1 MSQVLRS
8 GIARLEVMTKFT
20 LATLALASGIYTYIG
35 VRSLL
40 EGSPI
45 AVFFAA
51 VVYSAAVS
59 VGIFAFW
66 TYMMRFLPH
75 IRQPASR
82 RLMYVAMAIG
92 GIMILAMSAWLN
104 AAALAGSAAL
114 QQHMANATDEYQ
126 QRLDQAH
133 GNALASQGLLPDI
146 QLASQRFSLLSDQ
159 ERQSGALTGTSG
171 SGTVVQLTAQ
181 MSSQLNALASEIE
194 ASRDRIKTLFENG
207 GKTLEKMRQLTT
219 GSGPVEDRINQF
231 AAETVALTGIV
242 ADLQQ
247 TSIAPAVKRTADD
260 LSKSF
265 IAPAADGRSADLIDR
280 QNQVVG
286 KVEQSIKSQ
295 SQALSSAADEI
306 LARPDAKPV
315 RFVPLSTAEAVITY
329 APDFLPSWAGAIS
342 LDLMPAV
349 LIFIHSIVFAAIR
362 REDGEER
369 DEDNMTAGDIMRAL
383 RIYQNLQDRRDAA
396 ASQAVAGGIP
406 ADAEVAPTGAA
417 AHPETQSAKV
427 PPKPPANVAPIAP
440 HIGLNR

>member
-1 MSQVLRS
+1 MSQVLRG

-40 EGSPI
+40 EGSPT

-51 VVYSAAVS
+51 IVYSAAVS

-66 TYMMRFLPH
+66 TYLMRFLPH

-82 RLMYVAMAIG
+82 RLMYLAMLIG
-92 GIMILAMSAWLN
+92 GMMILAMSAWLN

-114 QQHMANATDEYQ
+114 EQHMATATDDYQ
-126 QRLDQAH
+126 QSLDNAH
-133 GNALASQGLLPDI
+133 GNALAAQGLLPDI
-146 QLASQRFSLLSDQ
+146 QLASQRFSALSDQ

-181 MSSQLNALASEIE
+181 MSSQLNALAEEIQ
-194 ASRDRIKTLFENG
+194 ASRDRIKTLFESG
-207 GKTLEKMRQLTT
+207 SKTLEKMRQLT
-219 GSGPVEDRINQF
+219 SGTSPIDDRTNEF
-231 AAETVALTGIV
+231 AAQTVALTGII
-242 ADLQQ
+242 ADLRR

-265 IAPAADGRSADLIDR
+265 IAPAADGRTADLAER

-295 SQALSSAADEI
+295 SRALSAAADDI
-306 LARPDAKPV
+306 LARPEAKPV
-315 RFVPLSTAEAVITY
+315 RFVPLSTAEAVIRY
-329 APDFLPSWAGAIS
+329 ASDFLPSWAGAIS

-362 REDGEER
+362 REEGEER
-369 DEDNMTAGDIMRAL
+369 DEDAMTAGEIMRAL
-383 RIYQNLQDRRDAA
+383 RIYHNM
-396 ASQAVAGGIP
+396 QARE
-406 ADAEVAPTGAA
+406 AETPTDAA
-417 AHPETQSAKV
+417 AHPGPEKTVSEAPQVAGSDKLQG
-427 PPKPPANVAPIAP
+427 NVAPINPAMGFP
-440 HIGLNR
+440 R

>member
-1 MSQVLRS
+1 MSQVLRG

-51 VVYSAAVS
+51 IVYSAAVS

-66 TYMMRFLPH
+66 TYLIRFLPH
-75 IRQPASR
+75 IRQPSSR
-82 RLMYVAMAIG
+82 RLMYLAMCIG
-92 GIMILAMSAWLN
+92 GMMILAMSAWLN

-114 QQHMANATDEYQ
+114 QQHMANATDAYQ

-133 GNALASQGLLPDI
+133 GNALAAQGLLPDI

-181 MSSQLNALASEIE
+181 MSSQLNALAGEID
-194 ASRDRIKTLFENG
+194 ASRERIKTLFESG
-207 GKTLEKMRQLTT
+207 GKTLEKMRQLTSGT
-219 GSGPVEDRINQF
+219 GPIEDRINEF
-231 AAETVALTGIV
+231 AAQTVTMTGVI

-260 LSKSF
+260 LAKSF
-265 IAPAADGRSADLIDR
+265 IAPAADGRSADLVDR
-280 QNQVVG
+280 QNQVVD

-295 SQALSSAADEI
+295 SQALSAAADDI
-306 LARPDAKPV
+306 LARPEAKPV
-315 RFVPLSTAEAVITY
+315 RFVPLSTAEAVIQY

-362 REDGEER
+362 REEGEER
-369 DEDNMTAGDIMRAL
+369 DEDAMTAGEIMRAL
-383 RIYQNLQDRRDAA
+383 RIYHNMQVRETALAEAQTAA
-396 ASQAVAGGIP
+396 TEKAAPAPEPHAPAEPGKSQGKI
-406 ADAEVAPTGAA
+406 APIN
-417 AHPETQSAKV
+417 
-427 PPKPPANVAPIAP
+427 PANRISPLT
-440 HIGLNR
+440 HG

>member
-1 MSQVLRS
+1 MSQALRG

-51 VVYSAAVS
+51 IVYSAAVS

-66 TYMMRFLPH
+66 TYLMRFLPH

-82 RLMYVAMAIG
+82 RLMYLAMCIG
-92 GIMILAMSAWLN
+92 GMMILAMSAWLN

-133 GNALASQGLLPDI
+133 GNALAAQGLLPDI
-146 QLASQRFSLLSDQ
+146 QLASKRFSVLSDE

-181 MSSQLNALASEIE
+181 MSSQLNALAGEID
-194 ASRDRIKTLFENG
+194 ASRDRIKTLFESG
-207 GKTLEKMRQLTT
+207 GKTLEKMRQLTSGT
-219 GSGPVEDRINQF
+219 GPIADRINEF
-231 AAETVALTGIV
+231 AAETVTLTGII
-242 ADLQQ
+242 ANLQQ

-265 IAPAADGRSADLIDR
+265 IAPAADGRSADLVER

-286 KVEQSIKSQ
+286 KVEQSIKAQ
-295 SQALSSAADEI
+295 SQALSAAADDI
-306 LARPDAKPV
+306 LARPEAKPV
-315 RFVPLSTAEAVITY
+315 RFVPLSTAEAVILY

-362 REDGEER
+362 REEGAER
-369 DEDNMTAGDIMRAL
+369 DEDAMTAGEIMRAL
-383 RIYQNLQDRRDAA
+383 RIYQNMQVREAERAPA
-396 ASQAVAGGIP
+396 EPNAGR
-406 ADAEVAPTGAA
+406 AEGTTAEPA
-417 AHPETQSAKV
+417 AHPESQ
-427 PPKPPANVAPIAP
+427 KPSGNIAPISPAVGFP
-440 HIGLNR
+440 R

>member
-1 MSQVLRS
+1 MSQVLRG

-45 AVFFAA
+45 AVFLAA

-66 TYMMRFLPH
+66 TYLMRFLPH
-75 IRQPASR
+75 VRQPSSR
-82 RLMYVAMAIG
+82 RLMYVAMFIG
-92 GIMILAMSAWLN
+92 CVMIIAMSAWLN

-114 QQHMANATDEYQ
+114 EQHMAGATDQSQ
-126 QRLDQAH
+126 QSLDTAH
-133 GNALASQGLLPDI
+133 GNALAAQGLLPDI

-181 MSSQLNALASEIE
+181 MSSQLNALAGEID
-194 ASRDRIKTLFENG
+194 ASRDRIKTLFEAG
-207 GKTLEKMRQLTT
+207 SKTLEKMRQLTSGT
-219 GSGPVEDRINQF
+219 GPIDERTNEF
-231 AAETVALTGIV
+231 AAQTVTLTAII

-247 TSIAPAVKRTADD
+247 TSIAPAVKRTAED

-265 IAPAADGRSADLIDR
+265 IAPAADGRTADLVDR
-280 QNQVVG
+280 QNQVVS

-295 SQALSSAADEI
+295 SKALANAADEI
-306 LARPDAKPV
+306 LARPQAKPIK
-315 RFVPLSTAEAVITY
+315 FVPLSTAEAVIEY
-329 APDFLPSWAGAIS
+329 ATDFLPSWAGAIS

-349 LIFIHSIVFAAIR
+349 LIFIHSIVFEAIR
-362 REDGEER
+362 REEGEAR
-369 DEDNMTAGDIMRAL
+369 DEDGMTAGEIMRAL
-383 RIYQNLQDRRDAA
+383 KIYNNLQAMEARPVAA
-396 ASQAVAGGIP
+396 PSPDEKPGQAATP
-406 ADAEVAPTGAA
+406 AVTGAA
-417 AHPETQSAKV
+417 EA
-427 PPKPPANVAPIAP
+427 PPGNVASINPV
-440 HIGLNR
+440 IGFNR

>member
-1 MSQVLRS
+1 MSQALRG

-51 VVYSAAVS
+51 IVYSAAVS

-66 TYMMRFLPH
+66 TYLMRFLPH
-75 IRQPASR
+75 IRQPSSR
-82 RLMYVAMAIG
+82 RLMYIAMFIG
-92 GIMILAMSAWLN
+92 SMMILAMSAWLN

-114 QQHMANATDEYQ
+114 EQHMASATDEYQ
-126 QRLDQAH
+126 QGLDSAH
-133 GNALASQGLLPDI
+133 GNALAAQGLLPDI

-181 MSSQLNALASEIE
+181 MSAQLNALAGEIN
-194 ASRDRIKTLFENG
+194 ASRDRIKTLFESG
-207 GKTLEKMRQLTT
+207 GKTLEKMRQLTSGT
-219 GSGPVEDRINQF
+219 GPIDDRINQF
-231 AAETVALTGIV
+231 AAQTVILTGIV

-265 IAPAADGRSADLIDR
+265 IAPAADGRTADLIDR

-295 SQALSSAADEI
+295 SEALSSAADDI
-306 LARPDAKPV
+306 LSRPEAKPV
-315 RFVPLSTAEAVITY
+315 RFVPLSTAEAVIRY

-362 REDGEER
+362 REEGEER
-369 DEDNMTAGDIMRAL
+369 DEDAMTAGEIMRAL
-383 RIYQNLQDRRDAA
+383 RIYQNMQAREAESTATHVVQERA
-396 ASQAVAGGIP
+396 ASE
-406 ADAEVAPTGAA
+406 DA
-417 AHPETQSAKV
+417 SASE
-427 PPKPPANVAPIAP
+427 PGKPPNNIAPISP
-440 HIGLNR
+440 VVGFNR

>member
-1 MSQVLRS
+1 MSQVLRG

-51 VVYSAAVS
+51 IVYSAAVS

-66 TYMMRFLPH
+66 TYLMRFLPH
-75 IRQPASR
+75 IRQPSSR
-82 RLMYVAMAIG
+82 RLMYIAMFIG
-92 GIMILAMSAWLN
+92 GMMILAMSAWLN

-114 QQHMANATDEYQ
+114 EQHMASATDEYQ
-126 QRLDQAH
+126 QSLDRAH
-133 GNALASQGLLPDI
+133 GNALAAQGLLPDI

-181 MSSQLNALASEIE
+181 MSSQLNALAGEID
-194 ASRDRIKTLFENG
+194 ASRDRIKTLFESG
-207 GKTLEKMRQLTT
+207 GKTLEKMRQLTSGT
-219 GSGPVEDRINQF
+219 GPIDDRTNEF
-231 AAETVALTGIV
+231 AAETVALTGII

-265 IAPAADGRSADLIDR
+265 IAPAADGRTADLVDR

-295 SQALSSAADEI
+295 SEALSAAAEDI
-306 LARPDAKPV
+306 LSRPEAKPV
-315 RFVPLSTAEAVITY
+315 RFVPLSTAEAVIRY

-362 REDGEER
+362 REEGEER
-369 DEDNMTAGDIMRAL
+369 DEDAMTAGEIMRAL
-383 RIYQNLQDRRDAA
+383 RIYHNMQVRGAEAMAGPAVSEKAA
-396 ASQAVAGGIP
+396 PEAAPASEP
-406 ADAEVAPTGAA
+406 AKSTPG
-417 AHPETQSAKV
+417 
-427 PPKPPANVAPIAP
+427 NVAPINPA
-440 HIGLNR
+440 IGFTR

>member
-1 MSQVLRS
+1 MSQVLRG

-51 VVYSAAVS
+51 IVYSAAVS

-66 TYMMRFLPH
+66 TYLMRFLPH
-75 IRQPASR
+75 IRQPSSR
-82 RLMYVAMAIG
+82 RLMYLAMCIG

-133 GNALASQGLLPDI
+133 GNALAAQGLLPDI

-181 MSSQLNALASEIE
+181 MSSQLNALASEID
-194 ASRDRIKTLFENG
+194 ASRDRIKTLFESG
-207 GKTLEKMRQLTT
+207 GKTLEKMRQLTSGT
-219 GSGPVEDRINQF
+219 GPIEDRINEF
-231 AAETVALTGIV
+231 ASQTVTLTGVV

-260 LSKSF
+260 LAKSF
-265 IAPAADGRSADLIDR
+265 IAPAADGRSADLVDR
-280 QNQVVG
+280 QNQVVT

-295 SQALSSAADEI
+295 SQALSAAADDI
-306 LARPDAKPV
+306 LARPEVKPV
-315 RFVPLSTAEAVITY
+315 RFVPLSTAEAVIQY

-362 REDGEER
+362 REEGEER
-369 DEDNMTAGDIMRAL
+369 DEDAMTAGEIMRAL
-383 RIYQNLQDRRDAA
+383 RIYHNMQQRDAELLSSPTVA
-396 ASQAVAGGIP
+396 ADKPAPEAQPPVDTVKPQSRVAQINP
-406 ADAEVAPTGAA
+406 AAGFP
-417 AHPETQSAKV
+417 
-427 PPKPPANVAPIAP
+427 
-440 HIGLNR
+440 R

>member
-1 MSQVLRS
+1 MSQVLRG

-51 VVYSAAVS
+51 IVYSAAVS

-66 TYMMRFLPH
+66 TYLMRFLPH
-75 IRQPASR
+75 IRQPSSR
-82 RLMYVAMAIG
+82 RLMYLAMCVG

-114 QQHMANATDEYQ
+114 QQHMAIATDEYQ

-133 GNALASQGLLPDI
+133 GNALAAQGLLPDI

-181 MSSQLNALASEIE
+181 MSSQLNALATEID
-194 ASRDRIKTLFENG
+194 ASRERIKTLFESG
-207 GKTLEKMRQLTT
+207 GKTLEKMRQLTSGT
-219 GSGPVEDRINQF
+219 GPVEDRINEF
-231 AAETVALTGIV
+231 AAQTVTLTGLI

-265 IAPAADGRSADLIDR
+265 IAPAADGRSADLVDR
-280 QNQVVG
+280 QNQVVT
-286 KVEQSIKSQ
+286 KVEQAIKSQ
-295 SQALSSAADEI
+295 SQALSTAADDI
-306 LARPDAKPV
+306 LARPEVKPV
-315 RFVPLSTAEAVITY
+315 RFVPLSTAEAVIRY

-362 REDGEER
+362 REEGEER
-369 DEDNMTAGDIMRAL
+369 DEDAMTAGEIMRAL
-383 RIYQNLQDRRDAA
+383 KIYNNM
-396 ASQAVAGGIP
+396 QARETHAFQP
-406 ADAEVAPTGAA
+406 AREVPNEQRNSEPAPPAP
-417 AHPETQSAKV
+417 PETA
-427 PPKPPANVAPIAP
+427 KPPTNVAPITPAV
-440 HIGLNR
+440 GYQR

>member
-1 MSQVLRS
+1 MSQVLRG

-51 VVYSAAVS
+51 IVYSAAVS

-66 TYMMRFLPH
+66 TYLMRFLPH
-75 IRQPASR
+75 IRQPSSR
-82 RLMYVAMAIG
+82 RLMYLAMCVG

-133 GNALASQGLLPDI
+133 GNALAAQGLLPDI

-181 MSSQLNALASEIE
+181 MASQLNALATEID
-194 ASRDRIKTLFENG
+194 ASRDRIKTLFQSG
-207 GKTLEKMRQLTT
+207 GKTLEKMRQLTS
-219 GSGPVEDRINQF
+219 GAGPVEDRINEF
-231 AAETVALTGIV
+231 AAQTVTLTGVI

-265 IAPAADGRSADLIDR
+265 IAPAADGRSADLVDR
-280 QNQVVG
+280 QNQVVT

-295 SQALSSAADEI
+295 SQALSTAADDI
-306 LARPDAKPV
+306 LARPEAKPV
-315 RFVPLSTAEAVITY
+315 RFVPLSTAEAVIRY

-362 REDGEER
+362 REEGEER
-369 DEDNMTAGDIMRAL
+369 DEDAMTAGEIMRAL
-383 RIYQNLQDRRDAA
+383 KIYNNMQARETHAAQPSREAQNDQRSAE
-396 ASQAVAGGIP
+396 P
-406 ADAEVAPTGAA
+406 ATTSAPSEGAKT
-417 AHPETQSAKV
+417 PT
-427 PPKPPANVAPIAP
+427 NVAPITPAV
-440 HIGLNR
+440 GYQR

>member
-1 MSQVLRS
+1 MSQVLRG

-45 AVFFAA
+45 EVFLAA
-51 VVYSAAVS
+51 IVYSAAVS

-66 TYMMRFLPH
+66 TYLMRFLPH
-75 IRQPASR
+75 VRQPSSR
-82 RLMYVAMAIG
+82 RLMYVAMFIG
-92 GIMILAMSAWLN
+92 SIMIIAMSAWLN

-114 QQHMANATDEYQ
+114 QQHMASATDQYQ
-126 QRLDQAH
+126 QSLDKAH
-133 GNALASQGLLPDI
+133 GNALAAQGLLPDI

-181 MSSQLNALASEIE
+181 MSAQLNALAGEVN
-194 ASRDRIKTLFENG
+194 ASQDRIKTLFESG
-207 GKTLEKMRQLTT
+207 SKTLEKMRQLTSGT
-219 GSGPVEDRINQF
+219 GPIEDRINEF
-231 AAETVALTGIV
+231 AAETVTLTGII

-265 IAPAADGRSADLIDR
+265 IAPAADGRTADLADR

-286 KVEQSIKSQ
+286 KVEQAIKSQ

-306 LARPDAKPV
+306 LSRPAAKPI
-315 RFVPLSTAEAVITY
+315 RFVPLSTAEAVIQY
-329 APDFLPSWAGAIS
+329 ATDFLPSWAGAIS

-349 LIFIHSIVFAAIR
+349 LIFIHSIVFEAIR
-362 REDGEER
+362 REEGDAR
-369 DEDNMTAGDIMRAL
+369 DEDGMTAGEIMRAL
-383 RIYQNLQDRRDAA
+383 KIYHNLQAVEARPTAA
-396 ASQAVAGGIP
+396 PAVAEKIATAEASAAGGV
-406 ADAEVAPTGAA
+406 D
-417 AHPETQSAKV
+417 
-427 PPKPPANVAPIAP
+427 KPPGNVASINPV
-440 HIGLNR
+440 IGFTR